1 MFQFF
6 ESLLNIIKSVVAFFV
21 NTANSVIDLFV
32 NVSQGLVLTSLIFQY
47 LPGFLQV
54 IFVSLLGIAIV
65 KLVLSFGQR

>member
-21 NTANSVIDLFV
+21 NSVSSVIDLFV

-47 LPGFLQV
+47 LPGFLSV

-65 KLVLSFGQR
+65 KLVLSLGQR

>member
-6 ESLLNIIKSVVAFFV
+6 ESLLNIIKSVIAFFV
-21 NTANSVIDLFV
+21 NTVNSVIDLFV